1 MRGQQRE
8 RREGCATKGFLQREI
23 RISRLQ
29 CIRLCIDSIWDFR
42 AALLSP
48 GRNKTLCI
56 CSFPNHTK
64 KLEPTRKKKSQQQNS
79 FFPLL
84 PSQFC
89 LFFFFHTERYFSG
102 VFFFFESS
110 GLKILGHLG
119 ILRASGRSRAEHR
132 EVLGRPRQRGLH
144 WSMCLG
150 EGGLRG
156 AKEATYIFRRKN
168 KNEEKK
174 KASPRPAWRT
184 RQHWGLGAGER
195 GEEKGWVDGS
205 EDPD

>member
-1 MRGQQRE
+1 M
-8 RREGCATKGFLQREI
+8 
-23 RISRLQ
+23 Q

-48 GRNKTLCI
+48 GRNKTLCT

-64 KLEPTRKKKSQQQNS
+64 KLEPTRKKKITTTK
-79 FFPLL
+79 FLL
-84 PSQFC
+84 PSAP
-89 LFFFFHTERYFSG
+89 LPILPIFFLFHTERYFSG
-102 VFFFFESS
+102 FFFFESS

-132 EVLGRPRQRGLH
+132 EVLGRPRQRGLR

-174 KASPRPAWRT
+174 KSVTEACLAHTPA
-184 RQHWGLGAGER
+184 LGAGSGGARGGER
-195 GEEKGWVDGS
+195 LGGWK
-205 EDPD
+205 

>member
-1 MRGQQRE
+1 MQQ
-8 RREGCATKGFLQREI
+8 KGFFRGRLGYHDCNVYVFALTLYGISEQLCYLQAGTKH
-23 RISRLQ
+23 SVL
-29 CIRLCIDSIWDFR
+29 
-42 AALLSP
+42 ALFQIIPKSWNRQ
-48 GRNKTLCI
+48 G
-56 CSFPNHTK
+56 
-64 KLEPTRKKKSQQQNS
+64 KKKSQQQNS

-89 LFFFFHTERYFSG
+89 LFFFFPHREIFFWG
-102 VFFFFESS
+102 FFFFESS

>member
-1 MRGQQRE
+1 M
-8 RREGCATKGFLQREI
+8 GFQSSSV
-23 RISRLQ
+23 ISRQEQNTLY
-29 CIRLCIDSIWDFR
+29 
-42 AALLSP
+42 LLFSKSYQKV
-48 GRNKTLCI
+48 GTDKEKKITT
-56 CSFPNHTK
+56 TK
-64 KLEPTRKKKSQQQNS
+64 
-79 FFPLL
+79 FLL
-84 PSQFC
+84 PSAP
-89 LFFFFHTERYFSG
+89 LPILPIFFFPHREIFFW

-119 ILRASGRSRAEHR
+119 ILRASGRSGAEHR
-132 EVLGRPRQRGLH
+132 EVLGRPRQRGLR

>member
-1 MRGQQRE
+1 MRR
-8 RREGCATKGFLQREI
+8 
-23 RISRLQ
+23 
-29 CIRLCIDSIWDFR
+29 IRLCIDSIWDFR

-48 GRNKTLCI
+48 GRNKTLCT

-64 KLEPTRKKKSQQQNS
+64 SWNRQGKKKKSQQQNS

-89 LFFFFHTERYFSG
+89 LWFFFFFLFHTERYFS
-102 VFFFFESS
+102 VFFFFFESS

-119 ILRASGRSRAEHR
+119 ILRASGRSGAEHR
-132 EVLGRPRQRGLH
+132 EVLGRPRQRGLR

-156 AKEATYIFRRKN
+156 AKEATYIFRRK
-168 KNEEKK
+168 K
-174 KASPRPAWRT
+174 
-184 RQHWGLGAGER
+184 
-195 GEEKGWVDGS
+195 
-205 EDPD
+205 

>member
-1 MRGQQRE
+1 MR
-8 RREGCATKGFLQREI
+8 
-23 RISRLQ
+23 

-48 GRNKTLCI
+48 GRNKTLCT

-64 KLEPTRKKKSQQQNS
+64 KLEPTRKKKITTTK
-79 FFPLL
+79 FLL
-84 PSQFC
+84 PSAP
-89 LFFFFHTERYFSG
+89 LPILPIFFLFHTERYFSG
-102 VFFFFESS
+102 FFFFESS

-132 EVLGRPRQRGLH
+132 EVLGRPRQRGLR

>member
-1 MRGQQRE
+1 M
-8 RREGCATKGFLQREI
+8 GFQSSSV
-23 RISRLQ
+23 ISRQEQNTLYLLFSKSYQ
-29 CIRLCIDSIWDFR
+29 KVGTDKEKKNHNNKIPSSLC
-42 AALLSP
+42 SP
-48 GRNKTLCI
+48 
-56 CSFPNHTK
+56 PN
-64 KLEPTRKKKSQQQNS
+64 
-79 FFPLL
+79 FAY
-84 PSQFC
+84 
-89 LFFFFHTERYFSG
+89 FFFFHTERYFSG
-102 VFFFFESS
+102 FFFFFFESS